1 MKGTRV
7 LMTADAVGGVWN
19 YALDLSHGLA
29 AHDVTVGL
37 AIMGPPPGTSQL
49 SEIGALSNVRLFT
62 NPSALEWMDDPW
74 EQVDTAGDWLLGVAE
89 GFAPDAIHLNGY
101 AHATLPWNAPVL
113 VVAHSCVCSWFRAV
127 KGTAAPPRYA
137 EYRERV
143 ERGLRAATEIV
154 APSEAMLAALNAEYE
169 FQTPQRAIPNGR
181 SAPGFVSGDKKPV
194 IFSAGR
200 FWDEAKNLSLLAT
213 VAPDLEWEVRVAGE
227 QRGPRGEVRHAAGLT
242 TLGMLSRS
250 ELARELSE
258 AAIYAAPALYEPFG
272 LSILEAA
279 LSGCALVL
287 SDIPSLRELWSGAAT
302 FVDPRDPELWRASL
316 NELAQAP
323 AARADLSARAV
334 VRARDFTA
342 QRMTDAYAA
351 LYDELLASA
360 AAPAEFAIR

>member
-1 MKGTRV
+1 
-7 LMTADAVGGVWN
+7 
-19 YALDLSHGLA
+19 
-29 AHDVTVGL
+29 
-37 AIMGPPPGTSQL
+37 
-49 SEIGALSNVRLFT
+49 
-62 NPSALEWMDDPW
+62 
-74 EQVDTAGDWLLGVAE
+74 
-89 GFAPDAIHLNGY
+89 
-101 AHATLPWNAPVL
+101 
-113 VVAHSCVCSWFRAV
+113 
-127 KGTAAPPRYA
+127 
-137 EYRERV
+137 
-143 ERGLRAATEIV
+143 
-154 APSEAMLAALNAEYE
+154 MLAALNAEYE